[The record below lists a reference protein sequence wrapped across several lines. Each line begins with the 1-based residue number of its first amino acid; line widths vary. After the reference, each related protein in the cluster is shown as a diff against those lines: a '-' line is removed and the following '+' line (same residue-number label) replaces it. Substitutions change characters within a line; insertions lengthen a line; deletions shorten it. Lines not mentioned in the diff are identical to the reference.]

1 MRPMRAHQ
9 FFILFLLLTLG
20 ILSPQTHAWQGNCGT
35 LFRDPHHLFL
45 SDKSFPSRAQR
56 LAHEAIHRDLV
67 EGHVVEG
74 KPFSANNNRNAL
86 FKIKIYNP
94 RTGQTRDALFK
105 PRPYGDGFG
114 WNRVPMEWVA
124 YKINLLLGMDYV
136 PPVAYRSKA
145 LGNPITINGET
156 FSEGAVLYMVPD
168 AHELHT
174 VPTREWALDHPF
186 GVSDKELFLSDVRI
200 FDFLMQN
207 PDRHINNFL
216 RGRHWKDGVYRP
228 ALIDQAA
235 GLKGDATI
243 EFLRGNDA
251 FKSGAVTKIR
261 PQTLEALR
269 ALKKRQL
276 QSLQPHLSESEIDQI
291 LARRDQILAYFGH

>member
-1 MRPMRAHQ
+1 MHS
-9 FFILFLLLTLG
+9 L
-20 ILSPQTHAWQGNCGT
+20 
-35 LFRDPHHLFL
+35 
-45 SDKSFPSRAQR
+45 
-56 LAHEAIHRDLV
+56 
-67 EGHVVEG
+67 
-74 KPFSANNNRNAL
+74 
-86 FKIKIYNP
+86 KIKIYNP

-105 PRPYGDGFG
+105 PRPYGDGLVG
-114 WNRVPMEWVA
+114 IASRWNGAA
-124 YKINLLLGMDYV
+124 YKINLLLGMDYTAA
-136 PPVAYRSKA
+136 AYRSKA

-251 FKSGAVTKIR
+251 FKSGAVTRIR
-261 PQTLEALR
+261 PQTLEAF
-269 ALKKRQL
+269 A
-276 QSLQPHLSESEIDQI
+276 P
-291 LARRDQILAYFGH
+291 